1 MTSVPATL
9 ADLDGLPVV
18 EVGLG
23 HPDTAAAEHWLA
35 ALRPAPLLAC
45 THLVREPRPQ
55 VALTLVFAPGETPP
69 DLPGAGATATDV
81 PRGAGAA
88 AAGLPPAGVVREGGR
103 AVLFPGVEALT
114 GELTVAQI
122 RSRSAIGR
130 VEILGGGEA
139 EGSAVVRTFD
149 FVRPL
154 WRDGTLVLVTMP
166 AVGGLL
172 VPFETRNPTP
182 CCANH

>member
-1 MTSVPATL
+1 MTEAPATL
-9 ADLDGLPVV
+9 ADLDGLPVAG
-18 EVGLG
+18 VGLG

-35 ALRPAPLLAC
+35 SLRPAPLLAC

-55 VALTLVFAPGETPP
+55 VAWTLVFAAGEEPP
-69 DLPGAGATATDV
+69 
-81 PRGAGAA
+81 
-88 AAGLPPAGVVREGGR
+88 GLPPLEVDREGGR
-103 AVLFPGVEALT
+103 AVIFPGSESLT
-114 GELTVAQI
+114 GDLTVAEI

-130 VEILGGGEA
+130 VEVLGGGEA
-139 EGSAVVRTFD
+139 DDAAIVRTGD

-154 WRDGTLVLVTMP
+154 WRDGTLVLVTTP

-182 CCANH
+182 CCAAH